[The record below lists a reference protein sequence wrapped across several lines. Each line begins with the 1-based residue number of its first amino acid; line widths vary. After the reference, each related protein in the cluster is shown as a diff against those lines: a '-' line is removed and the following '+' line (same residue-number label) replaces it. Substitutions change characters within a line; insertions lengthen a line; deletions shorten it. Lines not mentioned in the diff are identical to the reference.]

1 MKINV
6 KKDTHN
12 GEQPIRV
19 LKHNLTTRLVER
31 NEEYIK
37 SLQSD
42 FKLNKNIKYHIANL
56 PLTENQT
63 PYIDENGTINIH
75 ETYLS
80 YVWCV
85 CYFFFVLHE
94 EGVAIP
100 ETIKRNNPVHKLQNP
115 ELITEAKKLFD
126 YAKSLIVSFDIWD
139 KENLPNPEFYDEKS
153 VEGWYILK
161 TNDLYVEVLNFIL
174 YHESAHAEFEHIK
187 KLKSEKIRV
196 EERKLLEIE
205 ADTRAIELILS
216 NGRNKIVSELGITI
230 GLASILFF
238 KNNFSGGSKHP
249 DIDKRLE
256 NAIKIFNTNDDSPT
270 WTILVLFIKVWDEQF
285 TLGLINQAYYN
296 TYKDLYYDLIS
307 QIK

>member
-126 YAKSLIVSFDIWD
+126 FDCKTSSFIDTPGVT
-139 KENLPNPEFYDEKS
+139 NS
-153 VEGWYILK
+153 V
-161 TNDLYVEVLNFIL
+161 TPRFTMVLVIFG
-174 YHESAHAEFEHIK
+174 S
-187 KLKSEKIRV
+187 
-196 EERKLLEIE
+196 
-205 ADTRAIELILS
+205 S
-216 NGRNKIVSELGITI
+216 N
-230 GLASILFF
+230 
-238 KNNFSGGSKHP
+238 
-249 DIDKRLE
+249 
-256 NAIKIFNTNDDSPT
+256 
-270 WTILVLFIKVWDEQF
+270 
-285 TLGLINQAYYN
+285 
-296 TYKDLYYDLIS
+296 
-307 QIK
+307 